1 VAVLGHQAAGGT
13 LTRLRPGRIGKGM
26 GYRMG
31 DSKEISVKRL
41 LVLAALSA
49 AVAILWLLGMS
60 FVLTD

>member
-1 VAVLGHQAAGGT
+1 
-13 LTRLRPGRIGKGM
+13 M

-31 DSKEISVKRL
+31 DSQEISVKRL